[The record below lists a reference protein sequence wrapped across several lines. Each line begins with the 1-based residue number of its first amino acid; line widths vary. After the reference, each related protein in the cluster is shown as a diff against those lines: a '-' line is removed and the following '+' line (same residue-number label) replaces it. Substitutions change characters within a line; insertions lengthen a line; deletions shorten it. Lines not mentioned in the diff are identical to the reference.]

1 MRPSRTTKKRTVCRR
16 RPKGVGQPPLDVV
29 NKRPKRLWVI
39 LYVSGLAIK
48 KKTSAL

>member
-1 MRPSRTTKKRTVCRR
+1 MRPSKTRKKRIVCRR
-16 RPKGVGQPPLDVV
+16 SPKGVGQPPVDVV
-29 NKRPKRLWVI
+29 NRRPKRLWVI